1 MSMYGESPYNE
12 ERNIL
17 YNEMKLFLEIHP
29 ISELLGIVSD
39 VVESKESEDTK

>member
-39 VVESKESEDTK
+39 VVESKESEEQA